1 MSSVAKV
8 YAKALFELG
17 QEKGQLE
24 SIQKDLKTFNE
35 TTAAHPALRS
45 VLAGSGVN
53 PNVRKAILQDVL
65 KSLDVNKV
73 VSSLLELLVSRSRMT
88 ELPQISDELEALV
101 QKSQGVQAGQVRSA
115 VELSAEEL
123 SVLGAAL
130 AKRIG
135 GKVKLNQI
143 VDPSLLGGMVA
154 TVAGKT
160 FDASLRSQLER
171 FKNELI

>member
-24 SIQKDLKTFNE
+24 AIQKDLKSFNE
-35 TTAAHPALRS
+35 LANSHEAL
-45 VLAGSGVN
+45 
-53 PNVRKAILQDVL
+53 KAILSGSGFNPNDRKAVLLDVL
-65 KSLDVNKV
+65 KSLEVNKV
-73 VSSLLELLVSRSRMT
+73 IASLLELLVARGRIAALS
-88 ELPQISDELEALV
+88 QISDELEALV
-101 QKSQGVQAGQVRSA
+101 QKSQGIQAGKVRSA

-123 SVLGAAL
+123 AVLSSAL
-130 AKRIG
+130 AKRVG
-135 GKVKLNQI
+135 GKVKLTQT

>member
-24 SIQKDLKTFNE
+24 AIQKDLKSFNE
-35 TTAAHPALRS
+35 LTNSHEAL
-45 VLAGSGVN
+45 
-53 PNVRKAILQDVL
+53 KAILSGSGFNPNARKAVLLDVL
-65 KSLDVNKV
+65 KSLEVNKV
-73 VSSLLELLVSRSRMT
+73 IASLLELLVARGRVAALS
-88 ELPQISDELEALV
+88 QISDELEALV
-101 QKSQGVQAGQVRSA
+101 QKSQGVQAGKVRSA

-123 SVLGAAL
+123 SVLSASL
-130 AKRIG
+130 SKRVG
-135 GKVKLNQI
+135 GKVKLTQT

>member
-24 SIQKDLKTFNE
+24 AIQKDLKAFNE
-35 TTAAHPALRS
+35 LVDSHEALKA
-45 VLAGSGVN
+45 VLSGSGVN
-53 PNVRKAILQDVL
+53 PNARRAVLSDVL
-65 KSLDVNKV
+65 KSLEVNRF
-73 VSSLLELLVSRSRMT
+73 VSSLLELLVARGRVAALA
-88 ELPQISDELEALV
+88 EISNELEALV
-101 QKSQGVQAGQVRSA
+101 QKSQGIQAGQVRSA
-115 VELSAEEL
+115 IELSAEEL
-123 SVLGAAL
+123 SVLSAAL
-130 AKRIG
+130 GKRVG
-135 GKVKLNQI
+135 GKVKLTQA

>member
-17 QEKGQLE
+17 QESGQLE
-24 SIQKDLKTFNE
+24 AIQKDLASFNE
-35 TTAAHPALRS
+35 LTASHAALGA
-45 VLAGSGVN
+45 VLSGSGVN

-65 KSLDVNKV
+65 KAQEVNKV
-73 VSSLLELLVSRSRMT
+73 VGSLLGLLVSRSRMT
-88 ELPQISDELEALV
+88 ELPKVLNELEALV
-101 QKSQGVQAGQVRSA
+101 QKSQGIQAGQVRSA

-123 SVLGAAL
+123 SVLSASL
-130 AKRIG
+130 AKRVG
-135 GKVKLNQI
+135 GKVKLTQA

-154 TVAGKT
+154 TVSGKT

-171 FKNELI
+171 FKNEMI